1 MDDGEVKENVLT
13 VEFPHS
19 AVLFLRSSADT
30 PERMRTRIDTPGG
43 SVSYDIVVIKLQRY
57 SIDEIFDKNLLF
69 LIPFYIFS
77 HESRFKKY
85 ENDSTMLEALML
97 EYESIRVHLENL
109 AERRQID
116 EYTKC
121 TILDM
126 SGKVLEHIA
135 ANHQKVREGVKSVMG
150 GQVLDYEAKRIRNEG
165 IEHGLERGEA
175 IKLIEM
181 VCKKM
186 QKEKTVEE
194 IADSLEESEETIE
207 RIYQVALKYHANV
220 EEKEKIYEE
229 LGDKELR

>member
-1 MDDGEVKENVLT
+1 M
-13 VEFPHS
+13 
-19 AVLFLRSSADT
+19 
-30 PERMRTRIDTPGG
+30 
-43 SVSYDIVVIKLQRY
+43 
-57 SIDEIFDKNLLF
+57 
-69 LIPFYIFS
+69 
-77 HESRFKKY
+77 
-85 ENDSTMLEALML
+85 
-97 EYESIRVHLENL
+97 
-109 AERRQID
+109 AECGQID

-165 IEHGLERGEA
+165 IEHGLERGMAEGLERGLERGMAEGLERGLERGEA

>member
-1 MDDGEVKENVLT
+1 M
-13 VEFPHS
+13 
-19 AVLFLRSSADT
+19 
-30 PERMRTRIDTPGG
+30 
-43 SVSYDIVVIKLQRY
+43 
-57 SIDEIFDKNLLF
+57 
-69 LIPFYIFS
+69 
-77 HESRFKKY
+77 
-85 ENDSTMLEALML
+85 
-97 EYESIRVHLENL
+97 
-109 AERRQID
+109 AECGQID

-150 GQVLDYEAKRIRNEG
+150 GQVLEYEAKRIRNEG
-165 IEHGLERGEA
+165 IEHGLERGMAEGLERGEA

-186 QKEKTVEE
+186 LKEKTVEE

-220 EEKEKIYEE
+220 EEKEKIY
-229 LGDKELR
+229 KELYESL

>member
-1 MDDGEVKENVLT
+1 
-13 VEFPHS
+13 
-19 AVLFLRSSADT
+19 
-30 PERMRTRIDTPGG
+30 
-43 SVSYDIVVIKLQRY
+43 
-57 SIDEIFDKNLLF
+57 
-69 LIPFYIFS
+69 
-77 HESRFKKY
+77 
-85 ENDSTMLEALML
+85 
-97 EYESIRVHLENL
+97 
-109 AERRQID
+109 
-116 EYTKC
+116 
-121 TILDM
+121 
-126 SGKVLEHIA
+126 
-135 ANHQKVREGVKSVMG
+135 MG

-229 LGDKELR
+229 LNAGL

>member
-1 MDDGEVKENVLT
+1 M
-13 VEFPHS
+13 
-19 AVLFLRSSADT
+19 
-30 PERMRTRIDTPGG
+30 
-43 SVSYDIVVIKLQRY
+43 
-57 SIDEIFDKNLLF
+57 
-69 LIPFYIFS
+69 
-77 HESRFKKY
+77 
-85 ENDSTMLEALML
+85 
-97 EYESIRVHLENL
+97 
-109 AERRQID
+109 AECGQID

-165 IEHGLERGEA
+165 IEHGLERGMAEGLERGLERGEA

-229 LGDKELR
+229 LNAGL

>member
-1 MDDGEVKENVLT
+1 M
-13 VEFPHS
+13 
-19 AVLFLRSSADT
+19 
-30 PERMRTRIDTPGG
+30 
-43 SVSYDIVVIKLQRY
+43 
-57 SIDEIFDKNLLF
+57 
-69 LIPFYIFS
+69 
-77 HESRFKKY
+77 
-85 ENDSTMLEALML
+85 
-97 EYESIRVHLENL
+97 
-109 AERRQID
+109 AEHRQID

-165 IEHGLERGEA
+165 MERGLERGMAEGLERGLERGMAEGLERGMAEGLERGEA

-186 QKEKTVEE
+186 LKEKTVEE
-194 IADSLEESEETIE
+194 IADSLEESEETIGK
-207 RIYQVALKYHANV
+207 IYQVALKYHANV

-229 LGDKELR
+229 LNAGM

>member
-1 MDDGEVKENVLT
+1 M
-13 VEFPHS
+13 
-19 AVLFLRSSADT
+19 
-30 PERMRTRIDTPGG
+30 
-43 SVSYDIVVIKLQRY
+43 
-57 SIDEIFDKNLLF
+57 
-69 LIPFYIFS
+69 
-77 HESRFKKY
+77 
-85 ENDSTMLEALML
+85 
-97 EYESIRVHLENL
+97 
-109 AERRQID
+109 AECGQID

-135 ANHQKVREGVKSVMG
+135 ANYQKVREGVKSVMG
-150 GQVLDYEAKRIRNEG
+150 GQVLEYEAKRIRNEG
-165 IEHGLERGEA
+165 IEHGLERGMAEGLERGLVEGKIEGKIEGKAEGEA

-186 QKEKTVEE
+186 LKEKTVEE

-207 RIYQVALKYHANV
+207 RIYQVALKYHADV